1 MLHMAVWNIEWKK
14 LVSKN
19 VLNGAFQIL
28 HDTPAR
34 QEDYTTVRLS
44 SYMEKLKVQCNQL
57 NCANNLEEKDYIE
70 YIEQAEAKNNMPL
83 VIEGLRL

>member
-1 MLHMAVWNIEWKK
+1 MLHMAVWDIESKK

-34 QEDYTTVRLS
+34 QEDYTTDLTSLITALS
-44 SYMEKLKVQCNQL
+44 
-57 NCANNLEEKDYIE
+57 I
-70 YIEQAEAKNNMPL
+70 
-83 VIEGLRL
+83 